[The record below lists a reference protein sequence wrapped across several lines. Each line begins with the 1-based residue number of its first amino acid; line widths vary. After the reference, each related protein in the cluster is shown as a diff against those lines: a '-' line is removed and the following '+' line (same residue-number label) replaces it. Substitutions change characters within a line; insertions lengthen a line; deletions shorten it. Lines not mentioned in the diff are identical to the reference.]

1 MGGIR
6 KQYDEEFKKNAVKLS
21 HASPRPVREIAED
34 LGIHENVLYNWRRKY
49 TAEGDKTKYA
59 TLEEENRD
67 LQRQL
72 AEVKMER
79 DMLKKRRPTS
89 QKTKSKVSIHPGK
102 SRISGREVGQSVRNR
117 TERLLCL
124 AQKTQRSG
132 ADGKKTEGKDQRS
145 I

>member
-79 DMLKKRRPTS
+79 DMLKKAAAYFAKN
-89 QKTKSKVSIHPGK
+89 QK
-102 SRISGREVGQSVRNR
+102 
-117 TERLLCL
+117 
-124 AQKTQRSG
+124 
-132 ADGKKTEGKDQRS
+132 
-145 I
+145 

>member
-6 KQYDEEFKKNAVKLS
+6 KQYDEEFKINAVKLS

-79 DMLKKRRPTS
+79 DMLKKAAAYFAKN
-89 QKTKSKVSIHPGK
+89 QK
-102 SRISGREVGQSVRNR
+102 
-117 TERLLCL
+117 
-124 AQKTQRSG
+124 
-132 ADGKKTEGKDQRS
+132 
-145 I
+145 